1 MKNAHQKIVEAC
13 REASG
18 ALARFADRK
27 KDSVTRE
34 ELRQLRAALT
44 SSANKL
50 ENVETILK
58 QHEPMPIV

>member
-1 MKNAHQKIVEAC
+1 MIKDAHLKIVEAC

-18 ALARFADRK
+18 
-27 KDSVTRE
+27 
-34 ELRQLRAALT
+34 ALT

-58 QHEPMPIV
+58 QHEPMTIV